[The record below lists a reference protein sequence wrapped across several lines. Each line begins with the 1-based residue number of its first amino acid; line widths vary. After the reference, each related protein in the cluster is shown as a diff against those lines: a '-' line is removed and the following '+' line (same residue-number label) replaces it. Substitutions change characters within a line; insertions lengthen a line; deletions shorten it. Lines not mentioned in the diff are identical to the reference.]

1 VVGAVLT
8 ALLYYRPIHSYLRTR
23 DTLTEKKAQVRSLAT
38 ENHALAGRLELAG
51 SASTL
56 VRRARKLGLVKPG
69 ERLFI
74 VKGIAAWRKARRAAG
89 DSR

>member
-1 VVGAVLT
+1 VVGA
-8 ALLYYRPIHSYLRTR
+8 ALAAFLYYRPIHSYLKAR
-23 DTLTEKKAQVRSLAT
+23 DTLTEKKAQVRNLAS
-38 ENHALAGRLELAG
+38 ENQALAGRLELAD
-51 SASTL
+51 STSTL

-89 DSR
+89 EPR